1 MALNT
6 SKTPAVAII
15 PGNDMLLFF
24 NDYTPHDVTG
34 MTLRDEDGGSAVF
47 SGSSVSANYRM
58 LMWARTHPQG
68 VVGPVRHVPYVH
80 STGLTGNTISPL
92 YEAINPSVQSVS
104 SSNVIALTFWTN
116 FQAAVTSYDPSYV
129 IKFLQTEIGS
139 EGAVPTL
146 AYRALCVT
154 LIYLRR
160 FHITGG
166 EIADSLG
173 DPSVGVPGYE
183 LVPVATKP
191 HIIQLFK
198 EDYPITDFSGIGDGS
213 DSSRFRLHDH
223 RDAYNGGFSYS
234 CYHSGTGIPQ
244 LPWEV

>member
-6 SKTPAVAII
+6 SKTPAIAII

-34 MTLRDEDGGSAVF
+34 MTLRDDAGGAAKF
-47 SGSSVSANYRM
+47 SGSAVSANYRM

-80 STGLTGNTISPL
+80 STGLIGSSISPL

-104 SSNVIALTFWTN
+104 AANVIALTFWTN
-116 FQAAVTSYDPSYV
+116 FQAAVVSYEPSYV
-129 IKFLQTEIGS
+129 IKFLQTQLGA
-139 EGAVPTL
+139 EGAIPSL

-160 FHITGG
+160 FHVTGG

-173 DPSVGVPGYE
+173 GPPTGTGGYE
-183 LVPVATKP
+183 LVPIATKP

-198 EDYPITDFSGIGDGS
+198 EDYPITDFSGMGDGS
-213 DSSRFRLHDH
+213 GTATQRLHDH
-223 RDAYNGGFSYS
+223 RDNYNGGFAFSV
-234 CYHSGTGIPQ
+234 YHPGTGVPQ